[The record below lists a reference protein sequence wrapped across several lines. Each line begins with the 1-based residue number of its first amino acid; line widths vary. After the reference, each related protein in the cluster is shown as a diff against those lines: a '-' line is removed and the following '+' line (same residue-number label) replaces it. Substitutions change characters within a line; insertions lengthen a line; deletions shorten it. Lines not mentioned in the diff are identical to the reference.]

1 MSKGNSGPAIE
12 FVSVSKAFLC
22 FAVHHASSHLGC
34 LASYAA
40 SPTPRPVCK
49 MLGNGRPSGTG
60 IGEKGDTD
68 RGLLPLTDQQ
78 FRHRRKLRNGFKVL
92 ITVRVSLPIC
102 KNERDSVGS
111 KGMAADEEE
120 ATPSRQPGVLPP
132 PRAVSPAHTPSQ
144 PVDGTSAWSSA
155 VRVAVVMH
163 WLPPSGEH
171 VGEGVHGLG
180 GLDTHGAGVAFGEPG
195 ERRQDACLSS
205 E

>member
-40 SPTPRPVCK
+40 SPTPCPVCK

-78 FRHRRKLRNGFKVL
+78 FRHRRKLHNGFKVL
-92 ITVRVSLPIC
+92 VIYAL
-102 KNERDSVGS
+102 
-111 KGMAADEEE
+111 
-120 ATPSRQPGVLPP
+120 
-132 PRAVSPAHTPSQ
+132 HSQ
-144 PVDGTSAWSSA
+144 
-155 VRVAVVMH
+155 VM
-163 WLPPSGEH
+163 
-171 VGEGVHGLG
+171 
-180 GLDTHGAGVAFGEPG
+180 
-195 ERRQDACLSS
+195 
-205 E
+205 

>member
-92 ITVRVSLPIC
+92 A
-102 KNERDSVGS
+102 
-111 KGMAADEEE
+111 M
-120 ATPSRQPGVLPP
+120 TPSSCLHSRREHRGSTAHVVRLGCVRGACGLLRWPQNS
-132 PRAVSPAHTPSQ
+132 RYTRSPARWDS
-144 PVDGTSAWSSA
+144 
-155 VRVAVVMH
+155 RVAPCVSICNGVMIELH
-163 WLPPSGEH
+163 SLFKAR
-171 VGEGVHGLG
+171 LK
-180 GLDTHGAGVAFGEPG
+180 AGFVA
-195 ERRQDACLSS
+195 RLSL
-205 E
+205 